1 MPHGRVRVLQEAIG
15 EGVACED
22 LTFCR
27 CQDCGKTDYQ
37 GQQLWSGASLSL

>member
-27 CQDCGKTDYQ
+27 CQDCGKTTKDSSC
-37 GQQLWSGASLSL
+37 GVVPV